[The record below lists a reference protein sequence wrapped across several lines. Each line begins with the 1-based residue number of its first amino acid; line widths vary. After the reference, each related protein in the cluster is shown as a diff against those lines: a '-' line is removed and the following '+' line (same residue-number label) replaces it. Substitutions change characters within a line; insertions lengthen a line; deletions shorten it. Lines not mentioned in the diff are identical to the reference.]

1 MCGQVTGEVHSG
13 YYREAITRAIQKLK
27 SESVGNN
34 RLNIIVFM
42 SWTGCGETEI
52 ANGNNALKSY
62 LDSFDMLYTTGC
74 CGPGSFNNVISSWK
88 TTLGTKYGGHLERG
102 IVKAGISDLL
112 TETKTVITDSTA
124 EVTSSGG
131 RVLLEGL
138 DISKPIKIKI
148 NGVEYTYGENPFRG
162 NEIVQS
168 GGKYYLDLRN
178 VAASIGKPNLN
189 DVTIEISFN
198 AR

>member
-1 MCGQVTGEVHSG
+1 M
-13 YYREAITRAIQKLK
+13 AW
-27 SESVGNN
+27 N
-34 RLNIIVFM
+34 
-42 SWTGCGETEI
+42 GCGTSEI
-52 ANGNNALKSY
+52 SAGNTAIKQY
-62 LDSFDMLYTTGC
+62 LNSFDMFYTSGC
-74 CGPGSFNNVISSWK
+74 CNPGPFPDKISLWK
-88 TTLGTKYGGHLERG
+88 TTLGTKYGGHLAKG
-102 IVKAGISDLL
+102 LVKGGLEDLL
-112 TETKTVITDSTA
+112 TETKTIVEDHTA
-124 EVTSSGG
+124 EVTSNNG
-131 RVLLEGL
+131 RVLLDGL
-138 DISKPIKIKI
+138 DMSKPIKIKI